1 MKNIYRMGAV
11 LLTFCSLAATAADTK
26 ATPSQDPGPVMM
38 GAAMRST
45 DLDRS
50 IKYYTSG
57 LGMVVTGKLANGP
70 STEVFLAF
78 EGRERQTGLIIF
90 KDVTPGKSPP
100 VEHGN
105 AAHRVVLRMPDVA
118 AIATRLTAAGY
129 EAGQIHENG
138 NVKILMIK
146 DPDGYAFELVQLPQ
160 GDVKVNGSMQ

>member
-1 MKNIYRMGAV
+1 MKRIYLAGAV
-11 LLTFCSLAATAADTK
+11 LLAFCSLAATAADSK

-38 GAAMRST
+38 GAAMRSS

-57 LGMVVTGKLANGP
+57 LGMVVTGRLANGP

-78 EGRERQTGLIIF
+78 EGREREPGLIIF
-90 KDVTPGKSPP
+90 KDVAPGKSPP

-105 AAHRVVLRMPDVA
+105 AAHRVVFRIPDVS
-118 AIATRLTAAGY
+118 AIAARLTAAGY
-129 EAGQIHENG
+129 EAGEVHENG

-146 DPDGYAFELVQLPQ
+146 DPDGYAFELVQLPR
-160 GDVKVNGSMQ
+160 GEVKVNGSMQ